1 MVLELKLSVSHKL
14 GRVLY
19 GRAIASPFSTSDFY
33 CHFLGIWMCMCVCP
47 FLYVPMYVC
56 VCACGG
62 QGITLGIVIHAP
74 STSLILAFRQGT

>member
-1 MVLELKLSVSHKL
+1 MVLELKLSVLHKL

-19 GRAIASPFSTSDFY
+19 GHAIASPFFLLLIFY
-33 CHFLGIWMCMCVCP
+33 CHFLCIWMCMCVCP

-62 QGITLGIVIHAP
+62 QGITLGTVIHAP
-74 STSLILAFRQGT
+74 STFLIFGF